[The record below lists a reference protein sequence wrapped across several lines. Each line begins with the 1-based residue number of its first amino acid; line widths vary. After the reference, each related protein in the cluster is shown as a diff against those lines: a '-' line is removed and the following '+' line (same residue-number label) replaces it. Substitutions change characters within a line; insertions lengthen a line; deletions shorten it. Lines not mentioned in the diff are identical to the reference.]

1 MHIIKLAL
9 ALAGVAM
16 AGQALAHKASHLS
29 SAPSSAIRLAPA
41 QTDTNPAALLGGIAG
56 RSAAGIT
63 SMPALAPPAAP
74 AKSTETS
81 THITHRH

>member
-1 MHIIKLAL
+1 MHILKLAL
-9 ALAGVAM
+9 SLAGVLM
-16 AGQALAHKASHLS
+16 AGQALAHKASRAMV
-29 SAPSSAIRLAPA
+29 APATATRLAPA

-63 SMPALAPPAAP
+63 SMPGLAPQAAP
-74 AKSTETS
+74 AKGTETS